1 VNFLNF
7 ISGDQVTEILDMQTC
22 IQLMRETLSALS
34 RGEAIQVL
42 RTAMRLEGRNVLGVM
57 PSALLAKNVVGTK
70 VITIVPDN
78 AYKGL
83 PSHQGVVVVFEAE
96 TGSLKAIVEGET
108 VTAIRTAAVSA
119 VATDVLSRK
128 DANSLAILGTGVQAR
143 MHLEAIRL
151 VRKIDQVYVWD
162 RRPESAVKYSKEMS
176 EKFDISV
183 VPCATAEEA
192 VKHADIICTVT
203 AAKEPVLFGRHVQ
216 KGAHINA
223 VGSCTP
229 DCRELDTELVKASK
243 LYTDRMESANH
254 EAGDYLIPLREGA
267 IDETHLLG
275 EVGDVLLG
283 KIPGRQDGEEITVFE
298 ALGLAVEDLAA
309 ADFVINQAA
318 QREMSR

>member
-1 VNFLNF
+1 MNFLIF
-7 ISGDQVTEILDMQTC
+7 ISGEQVNKILDMQTC

-42 RTAMRLEGRNVLGVM
+42 RTAMKLEGRNVLGVM
-57 PSALLAKNVVGTK
+57 PSALLAKNIVGTK

-78 AYKGL
+78 SYKGL
-83 PSHQGVVVVFEAE
+83 PSHQGVVIVFEAE

-119 VATDVLSRK
+119 VATDILSRK

-143 MHLEAIRL
+143 MHVEAIL
-151 VRKIDQVYVWD
+151 QVRDIEQVYVWD
-162 RRPESAVKYSKEMS
+162 RRLESAVKFSKEMS
-176 EKFDISV
+176 EKFDISI
-183 VPCATAEEA
+183 VPCPTSEEA

-203 AAKEPVLFGRHVQ
+203 AAKEPVLFGSHVK
-216 KGAHINA
+216 KGTHINA

-229 DCRELDTELVKASK
+229 DCRELDTELIKACK
-243 LYTDRMESANH
+243 LYTDRMESAIH

-267 IDETHLLG
+267 IDEQHIMG
-275 EVGDVLLG
+275 EIGDILVGR
-283 KIPGRQDGEEITVFE
+283 ISGRQDREEITVFE

-309 ADFVINQAA
+309 ADFVINQVE
-318 QREMSR
+318 QREKSR